1 IVLIKAYRWLS
12 RSAGQSMP
20 PTAVVGGR
28 DIDGST
34 IYVGRAYH
42 EGDMLPA
49 KVIPD
54 KNVAYVCHN
63 GEEHPKHDFEVS
75 KTPKTSAVLSS
86 KSFIPLEIIET
97 KSAKHKASTL
107 AGLVVLAQ
115 GEFAWEFCS
124 NGSVPSD
131 AVIAG
136 QTSDG
141 EPLYVGRVLHNGA
154 QTVGKVQP
162 SHGCLYIPF
171 DGEELSFKDYEV
183 LVDVPSDVLSPYVE
197 RTVEEFQRGQYGGNM
212 VEMVEEQQHGAGG
225 GREEEEGKRVAV
237 SSHPHPHDSNHRR
250 EFLEVW
256 LNTKDLRWKKVI
268 RHLDTKNLITH
279 LSSSPQRA

>member
-1 IVLIKAYRWLS
+1 MPAYRWLS

-54 KNVAYVCHN
+54 KSVAYVCHN
-63 GEEHPKHDFEVS
+63 GEEHPKHDFE
-75 KTPKTSAVLSS
+75 
-86 KSFIPLEIIET
+86 
-97 KSAKHKASTL
+97 
-107 AGLVVLAQ
+107 VLAQ

-131 AVIAG
+131 AVMAG

-154 QTVGKVQP
+154 QTIGKVQP

-183 LVDVPSDVLSPYVE
+183 LVI
-197 RTVEEFQRGQYGGNM
+197 
-212 VEMVEEQQHGAGG
+212 H
-225 GREEEEGKRVAV
+225 
-237 SSHPHPHDSNHRR
+237 
-250 EFLEVW
+250 
-256 LNTKDLRWKKVI
+256 
-268 RHLDTKNLITH
+268 
-279 LSSSPQRA
+279 